1 MVKIGENR
9 LWEAFCP
16 LHMHTITQAAVW
28 ARPQA
33 VIPQPTP
40 IALPDCLGAPYYLC
54 GLFFFFLLFFFFYD
68 LYMYVYH
75 QRYLYIHCCTSNY
88 IKREPQSNPLWSSG
102 ELLIPQTWAVCFGLF
117 KLPTHS
123 TTKDKVRPLH
133 LFLESK
139 VRLWLW
145 G

>member
-1 MVKIGENR
+1 MGGSLSTSHAHNHTSSSAGSNPPAHHHSITR
-9 LWEAFCP
+9 LSRG
-16 LHMHTITQAAVW
+16 T
-28 ARPQA
+28 
-33 VIPQPTP
+33 
-40 IALPDCLGAPYYLC
+40 
-54 GLFFFFLLFFFFYD
+54 LLFMWIGFIIIIIIIYLFIFIII
-68 LYMYVYH
+68 LQVYVYH

-102 ELLIPQTWAVCFGLF
+102 EFLIPQTWAVCFGLF